1 VVNPGTQQLN
11 TVVAVQEV
19 QGLQAV
25 PAVADTQEFLVALVP
40 APHLS
45 LQAAVAVQVRTTV

>member
-25 PAVADTQEFLVALVP
+25 PAVADIQEFLVALVP

-45 LQAAVAVQVRTTV
+45 LQAAVAAQALTTV